1 MLKLSGKVAIVTGA
15 SSGVGAG
22 VAKVLA
28 AHGASVVL
36 CARRQEKLDQIRQE
50 IESQKPEGQ
59 VLTVVCDVADEAQIQ
74 HVVDE
79 TIAHFHTVH
88 ILINCAQGA
97 MLYRPIEDIDTDYA
111 LLAYKTG
118 PLASLKFMQLCFP
131 YMKENHWGR
140 IINTA
145 SAAVMTAAAA
155 SVLTAWP
162 RKRSAQSPAPPPTNG
177 DNTGLHPTSSC
188 RSLRRR
194 ISVLLSQPH

>member
-59 VLTVVCDVADEAQIQ
+59 VLTVVCDVADEAQIR

-79 TIAHFHTVH
+79 TIAHFQTV
-88 ILINCAQGA
+88 
-97 MLYRPIEDIDTDYA
+97 T
-111 LLAYKTG
+111 
-118 PLASLKFMQLCFP
+118 F
-131 YMKENHWGR
+131 
-140 IINTA
+140 
-145 SAAVMTAAAA
+145 
-155 SVLTAWP
+155 
-162 RKRSAQSPAPPPTNG
+162 
-177 DNTGLHPTSSC
+177 
-188 RSLRRR
+188 
-194 ISVLLSQPH
+194 